1 MYNKSHH
8 CIEDQPLIIA
18 RVNDNR
24 QCDLLIPLLLE
35 YKFEKFQFIEEFDW
49 FDTIVYFII
58 NNHRTFSFLE
68 NVNNRNSVHF
78 LKILQSLFPFW
89 SLFSRI

>member
-24 QCDLLIPLLLE
+24 QCDLLIPLLSE

-68 NVNNRNSVHF
+68 NVNKKNSVHF

-89 SLFSRI
+89 SLLSRI

>member
-35 YKFEKFQFIEEFDW
+35 YKFEKFQLIQEF
-49 FDTIVYFII
+49 Y
-58 NNHRTFSFLE
+58 
-68 NVNNRNSVHF
+68 
-78 LKILQSLFPFW
+78 
-89 SLFSRI
+89 